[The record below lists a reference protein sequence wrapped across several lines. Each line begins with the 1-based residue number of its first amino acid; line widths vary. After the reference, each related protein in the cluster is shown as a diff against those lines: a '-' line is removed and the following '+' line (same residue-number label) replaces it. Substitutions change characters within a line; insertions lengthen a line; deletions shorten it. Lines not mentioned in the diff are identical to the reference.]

1 MAYVFGEWYHL
12 HSDHVL
18 EMYGICL
25 FSCNGLNPYQ
35 TSGDIVWTPAEARQG
50 SDKGWLRIITKVMDE
65 SGGGIGGEVISE
77 NPGWLG

>member
-1 MAYVFGEWYHL
+1 MFVFVQP
-12 HSDHVL
+12 SQRD
-18 EMYGICL
+18 
-25 FSCNGLNPYQ
+25 Q
-35 TSGDIVWTPAEARQG
+35 TSGTLLWTPPKPQPAEARQG